1 MFLAIKQ
8 VQVYF
13 PQQLGLEC
21 YDLSVKI
28 RSKSAQ
34 NPLKNDIIRD
44 QNKRF
49 RKNMKPNYQ
58 ITEKMLQLVQQI
70 SERTAI

>member
-1 MFLAIKQ
+1 MFLAVKQ

-21 YDLSVKI
+21 YDLSTKV

-34 NPLKNDIIRD
+34 NPLKNDISRD
-44 QNKRF
+44 QNK
-49 RKNMKPNYQ
+49 
-58 ITEKMLQLVQQI
+58 
-70 SERTAI
+70 